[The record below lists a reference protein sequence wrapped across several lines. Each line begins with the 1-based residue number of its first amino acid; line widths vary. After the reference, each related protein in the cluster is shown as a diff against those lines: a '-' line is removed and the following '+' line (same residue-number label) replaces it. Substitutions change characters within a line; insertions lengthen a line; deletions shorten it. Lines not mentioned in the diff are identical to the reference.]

1 MGVRQ
6 KNRSDDNANENWKKN
21 DTSSE
26 DTQQSIETGTP
37 NETQEEGD
45 EGNVD
50 ALLKTLKDI
59 VNVFKMFDWVM
70 ENNHLRIPIKWLEE
84 DAIKKA
90 NSSNTTNKVL
100 EGNYSNYFSRTLNTS
115 RLIFL

>member
-1 MGVRQ
+1 M
-6 KNRSDDNANENWKKN
+6 KIEKKN

-26 DTQQSIETGTP
+26 NTQQSIETGTP
-37 NETQEEGD
+37 NKTQEEGD

-50 ALLKTLKDI
+50 ALLKTLEDI

-70 ENNHLRIPIKWLEE
+70 EKGHLCILRKWLEE
-84 DAIKKA
+84 DVIKKT
-90 NSSNTTNKVL
+90 NSSNTINKVL
-100 EGNYSNYFSRTLNTS
+100 ERNYSNCFSRALNAS

>member
-1 MGVRQ
+1 M
-6 KNRSDDNANENWKKN
+6 KKKN

-26 DTQQSIETGTP
+26 DTQQSIETRTP
-37 NETQEEGD
+37 NETQEGD

-50 ALLKTLKDI
+50 ALLKTLEDV

-70 ENNHLRIPIKWLEE
+70 EKGHLRIPIKWLEE

-100 EGNYSNYFSRTLNTS
+100 EGNYSNYFSKTLNAS
-115 RLIFL
+115 RIIFL